1 MLFIPFIL
9 FLLTSASYGSYVGV
23 DVRHERGV
31 SDHTV
36 LGVSSISNFT
46 FTDNAAVS
54 MRGLGAGFFA
64 GYGKVVQNIY
74 LGFEAGVAANGTSG
88 RKSVSVL
95 NGINSASTLSAYKD
109 YTLSLV
115 GRAGFPI
122 SKALVYA
129 KAGAMVARY
138 RFGVAIESLANG
150 VDASHRWDR
159 RLVHLVTGA
168 GIEVD
173 VLPNIRLGAEYM
185 HVLGKTVRFSASSSS
200 FESLCQF
207 SPSADFVSIRFI
219 FAL

>member
-1 MLFIPFIL
+1 MFFIPFVI
-9 FLLTSASYGSYVGV
+9 FLLTSVSYGSYVGF

-31 SDHTV
+31 SDHA
-36 LGVSSISNFT
+36 ISGISGITNFT

-64 GYGKVVQNIY
+64 GYGNIVQNIY
-74 LGFEAGVAANGTSG
+74 MGVEAGIAANGVSG
-88 RKSVSVL
+88 GKSVSVL
-95 NGINSASTLSAYKD
+95 NGINSTSTLSAHKD

-115 GRAGFPI
+115 GRLGMPI
-122 SKALVYA
+122 RKALVYA

-138 RFGVAIESLANG
+138 RFVVAVDSLANG
-150 VDASHRWDR
+150 VDASYRWDR

-173 VLPNIRLGAEYM
+173 VLPSIRLGAEYM

-207 SPSADFVSIRFI
+207 SPSADFVSIRLI